1 MKYYQYDTNDSP
13 DKIPY
18 DKEPILRQSSYKKQK
33 SSPVAS
39 NRVLTL
45 VVCFLVVMNVVLGG
59 LFISVLGKNS
69 DEQINNTTVNIT
81 APAGEGVD
89 VSAVTS
95 KAKLSVVCVHAG
107 VSPLVSTDEGNDNS
121 VSTEITYKA
130 FYETAKSQGAGVIFK
145 EDKQNSKAYIVT
157 CYHVVKGFSTNV
169 YVLLYD
175 SFKPIKAKV
184 VHYSVVY
191 DIAVLEISP
200 ETDEKNAGEFKVSV
214 ASACEVADSS
224 YLLEGEG
231 AIAIGNP
238 LGSGISA
245 TRGIISKTT
254 EIVKI
259 DGIDQR
265 LLRTDA
271 AINAGNSG
279 GGLFNLKGE
288 LIGVINA
295 KKTDNPST
303 DSYIDNVAYAI
314 PSNLAISLAN
324 NILRSSGNIPTKAV
338 LGIDLLVQNTGLT
351 FDVVNGIYI
360 AKQKVIVSL
369 VNPNSAAAK
378 AGLRQND
385 QIVSFSYGST
395 VVNVINTYS
404 IDDHSFNFN
413 RGDKVQFTIIR
424 TTTEPGL
431 DSSGGGLSLNN
442 KSEEIVITVVI
453 DELVSADKQQ
463 WYS

>member
-1 MKYYQYDTNDSP
+1 MKYYQYDTNDNP

-33 SSPVAS
+33 ASSSAGGK
-39 NRVLTL
+39 TL
-45 VVCFLVVMNVVLGG
+45 AIVVCFLVVMNIILGG
-59 LFISVLGKNS
+59 LIIKVLNKGG
-69 DEQINNTTVNIT
+69 DGQVNNTTVNIT

-89 VSAVTS
+89 VSAATS

-107 VSPLVSTDEGNDNS
+107 VSPLSSGPEES
-121 VSTEITYKA
+121 ESTEITYKA
-130 FYETAKSQGAGVIFK
+130 FYETAKSKGAGVIFK
-145 EDKQNSKAYIVT
+145 ADKQNSKAYIVT
-157 CYHVVKGFSTNV
+157 CYHVVKGLSTNV

-191 DIAVLEISP
+191 DIAVLELSP
-200 ETDEKNAGEFKVSV
+200 ETDAKNAAEFKASV
-214 ASACEVADSS
+214 ASACEIADSS

-238 LGSGISA
+238 LGAGISA

-259 DGIDQR
+259 DGIEQR

-271 AINAGNSG
+271 AINGGNSG

-288 LIGVINA
+288 LIGIVNA
-295 KKTDNPST
+295 KRTDNPSA

-314 PSNLAISLAN
+314 PSNLAVSLAN

-338 LGIDLLVQNTGLT
+338 LGIDLLVENSGLT
-351 FDVVNGIYI
+351 FDVINGTYI

-369 VNPNSAAAK
+369 VSPSSAAEK
-378 AGLRQND
+378 AGFRQND

-395 VVNVINTYS
+395 VVNVTNTYS
-404 IDDHSFNFN
+404 IDDHLFNFN
-413 RGDKVQFTIIR
+413 RGDKVQFTVIR
-424 TTTEPGL
+424 TTAE
-431 DSSGGGLSLNN
+431 NN
-442 KSEEIVITVVI
+442 KSEEIVITIVI

>member
-33 SSPVAS
+33 SSPTAS
-39 NRVLTL
+39 NKALTI

-59 LFISVLGKNS
+59 LFISVLNKNS
-69 DEQINNTTVNIT
+69 GGQVNNTTVNIT
-81 APAGEGVD
+81 APAGEAVD

-107 VSPLVSTDEGNDNS
+107 VSPLTSETEGATA
-121 VSTEITYKA
+121 STEITYKA
-130 FYETAKSQGAGVIFK
+130 FFETAKSQGAGVIFK

-157 CYHVVKGFSTNV
+157 CYHVVKGLSTNV

-200 ETDEKNAGEFKVSV
+200 ETDETNAGEFKISA

-271 AINAGNSG
+271 AINGGNSG

-288 LIGVINA
+288 LIGVVNA
-295 KKTDNPST
+295 KKTDNPSA

-314 PSNLAISLAN
+314 PSNLAISIAN
-324 NILRSSGNIPTKAV
+324 NILRSSGNVPTKAV

-351 FDVVNGIYI
+351 FDVVNGTYI

-369 VNPNSAAAK
+369 VNSSSAAAK
-378 AGLRQND
+378 AGIRQND

-395 VVNVINTYS
+395 VVNVTNTYS
-404 IDDHSFNFN
+404 IDDHLFNLN

-442 KSEEIVITVVI
+442 KSEEIVVTVVI
-453 DELVSADKQQ
+453 DEVVSADKQQ